1 MATGEPADRPGDAA
15 TGAPPRAAAIVCCA
29 SAGGVE
35 ALLPLLAG
43 LGADSPPVLA
53 VLHLPRDRPS
63 LLVSIFGRQC
73 RVPVLE
79 AVDKLPLQA
88 GTVVFAPPDYH
99 LLVERGPHV
108 SLSVDPPVHF
118 SRPSADVL
126 FASAADVFG
135 PGLLAIVLTGGN
147 DDGAAGAE
155 AVHRAGG
162 TVVVQDPTGARAPEM
177 PAAALARVPAARVLS
192 LDEIG
197 RLLGAIRSEEST

>member
-1 MATGEPADRPGDAA
+1 VAADRPDRDGDAGSVDTA
-15 TGAPPRAAAIVCCA
+15 PRAAAIVACA
-29 SAGGVE
+29 SSGGVE
-35 ALLPLLAG
+35 ALLPLLAE
-43 LGADSPPVLA
+43 LGPDSPPVLA

-63 LLVSIFGRQC
+63 LLTAIFGRHC

-79 AVDKLPLQA
+79 AVDQLPLQ
-88 GTVVFAPPDYH
+88 GGSVVFAPPDYH
-99 LLVERGPHV
+99 LLVERGPYV

-135 PGLLAIVLTGGN
+135 SGLLAIVLTGGN

-162 TVVVQDPTGARAPEM
+162 RVVVQDPAEARAPDM
-177 PAAALARVPAARVLS
+177 PAAALARVPAAQKMT

-197 RLLGAIRSEEST
+197 RLLRAARSEERT

>member
-1 MATGEPADRPGDAA
+1 VHADGPDRDAGDMDAA
-15 TGAPPRAAAIVCCA
+15 PRAAAIVACA

-35 ALLPLLAG
+35 ALLPLLAE
-43 LGADSPPVLA
+43 LGPGSPPVLA
-53 VLHLPRDRPS
+53 VVHLPRDRPS
-63 LLVSIFGRQC
+63 LLSAIFGRHC
-73 RVPVLE
+73 RVPVFE
-79 AVDKLPLQA
+79 AIDKQPLQP

-99 LLVERGPHV
+99 LLVERGAYV

-126 FASAADVFG
+126 FATAADVFG

-162 TVVVQDPTGARAPEM
+162 RVVVQDPAGARAPEM
-177 PAAALARVPAARVLS
+177 PTAALARVPAARKLT

-197 RLLGAIRSEEST
+197 RLLRAARSEERT

>member
-1 MATGEPADRPGDAA
+1 MLAGSPDRDLDRAGADAA
-15 TGAPPRAAAIVCCA
+15 PRAAAIVVCA

-43 LGADSPPVLA
+43 LGPASPPVLA

-63 LLVSIFGRQC
+63 LLTAIFGRHC

-79 AVDKLPLQA
+79 AVDQLPLQR

-99 LLVERGPHV
+99 LLVERGPYV

-135 PGLLAIVLTGGN
+135 AGLLAIVLTGGN

-162 TVVVQDPTGARAPEM
+162 RVVVQDPDGARAPEM
-177 PAAALARVPAARVLS
+177 PSAALARVPDARKLT

-197 RLLGAIRSEEST
+197 RLLRAARSEERT